1 MASSLN
7 KGIDAAKSGLMEEA
21 LGYFKDAIV
30 EEPENADVWVWLS
43 AIIEDEEK
51 QTVFLKKALELDPG
65 NRPAQRGMA
74 FIERKKYIPPKP
86 GEKLS
91 DYTHPVGIFKNNP
104 LSPAEAAAHIANENP
119 RPVNQTIPEK
129 TQEPQP
135 QVQTVESQSA
145 KKRKPWL
152 DILLYGLTLM
162 IFIIIGILI
171 GSTLLNID
179 IPFLSKPPQVLSV
192 LPAEEGVF
200 LFENEQFTLLR
211 MEQSQPED
219 LEGLP
224 ISKNKQAEIVMNFPL
239 VTVDERLELRNLDGQ
254 SIAYNA
260 IPAENN
266 MHLLIP
272 DTELSAGS
280 YCYVFALNSS
290 NEQSLYWCLTIS
302 E

>member
-7 KGIDAAKSGLMEEA
+7 NGIDAAKPGQMEES

-65 NRPAQRGMA
+65 NRPAQRGLA

-91 DYTHPVGIFKNNP
+91 DYTHPVGIFKSTSV
-104 LSPAEAAAHIANENP
+104 SPAEAAAHISNEDP
-119 RPVNQTIPEK
+119 KPVNQTIPVSAPES
-129 TQEPQP
+129 EPQA
-135 QVQTVESQSA
+135 QTVEPQGA

-162 IFIIIGILI
+162 VFIIIGILI

-179 IPFLSKPPQVLSV
+179 IPFLNKPAQVLPV
-192 LPAEEGVF
+192 VPAEEGVF
-200 LFENEQFTLLR
+200 ILENNQFTSLE
-211 MEQSQPED
+211 MEQSQPEN
-219 LEGLP
+219 LENLP
-224 ISKNKQAEIVMNFPL
+224 ISKSKQPEIVMNLPL
-239 VTVDERLELRNLDGQ
+239 VTVGERLELRTVEGQ
-254 SIAYNA
+254 A
-260 IPAENN
+260 IPYTANPAENN
-266 MHLLIP
+266 THLLNP
-272 DTELSAGS
+272 DVELDPGS

>member
-65 NRPAQRGMA
+65 NRPAQRGLA

-91 DYTHPVGIFKNNP
+91 DYTHPVGIFKSTSV
-104 LSPAEAAAHIANENP
+104 SPAEAAAHISNENP
-119 RPVNQTIPEK
+119 MPVNQTIPVSAPES
-129 TQEPQP
+129 EPQA
-135 QVQTVESQSA
+135 QTVEPQGA

-162 IFIIIGILI
+162 VFIIIGILI

-179 IPFLSKPPQVLSV
+179 IPFLNKPAQVLPV
-192 LPAEEGVF
+192 VPAEEGVF
-200 LFENEQFTLLR
+200 ILENNQFTSLE
-211 MEQSQPED
+211 MEQSQPEN
-219 LEGLP
+219 LENLP
-224 ISKNKQAEIVMNFPL
+224 ISKSKQPEIVMNLPL
-239 VTVDERLELRNLDGQ
+239 VTVGERLELRTVDGQ
-254 SIAYNA
+254 AIPYNA

-266 MHLLIP
+266 THLLIP
-272 DTELSAGS
+272 DVELDPGS

>member
-119 RPVNQTIPEK
+119 KPVNQAIPEK

-135 QVQTVESQSA
+135 QVQTFESQSA

-211 MEQSQPED
+211 MEQSQPENLD
-219 LEGLP
+219 GLP

-239 VTVDERLELRNLDGQ
+239 VTVDERLKLRNLDGQ

-266 MHLLIP
+266 MQLLIP
-272 DTELSAGS
+272 DTELSPGS

>member
-7 KGIDAAKSGLMEEA
+7 KGIEAAKSGLMEEA

-51 QTVFLKKALELDPG
+51 QTVFLKKALELDPA
-65 NRPAQRGMA
+65 NRPAQRGLA

-91 DYTHPVGIFKNNP
+91 DYTHPVGIFKNASV
-104 LSPAEAAAHIANENP
+104 SPAEAAAHISNENP
-119 RPVNQTIPEK
+119 IPVNQTTPEIAPTPQIQPTPVLPQTTK
-129 TQEPQP
+129 T
-135 QVQTVESQSA
+135 
-145 KKRKPWL
+145 RKPWL

-162 IFIIIGILI
+162 VFIIIGILI

-179 IPFLSKPPQVLSV
+179 IPFLNKPAQVLPV
-192 LPAEEGVF
+192 VPAEEGVF
-200 LFENEQFTLLR
+200 ILENDQFTALE
-211 MEQSQPED
+211 MEQSQPEN
-219 LEGLP
+219 LENLP
-224 ISKNKQAEIVMNFPL
+224 ISKSKQPEIVMNFPL
-239 VTVDERLELRNLDGQ
+239 VTVDERLELRAIDGQ

-266 MHLLIP
+266 THLLIP
-272 DTELSAGS
+272 DTELAPGS
-280 YCYVFALNSS
+280 YCYVFALNTS
-290 NEQSLYWCLTIS
+290 NEQSLYWCLTVS